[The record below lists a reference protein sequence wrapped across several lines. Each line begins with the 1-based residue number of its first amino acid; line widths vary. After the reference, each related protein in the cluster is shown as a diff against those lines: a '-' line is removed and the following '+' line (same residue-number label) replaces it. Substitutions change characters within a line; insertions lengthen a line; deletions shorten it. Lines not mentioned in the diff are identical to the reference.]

1 MTMTIA
7 FFGHS
12 DAPRTEELR
21 CQLKAVVEQLAVRG
35 ATEFLLGG
43 YGAFDE
49 MAAGVVR
56 ELKGRQKNLCAVLVL
71 PYLERKLDVSSFDST
86 IYPPLETV
94 PKKFAISH
102 RNRWMAENADVI
114 VAYVNHG
121 WGGAA
126 AALRYA
132 IAKKKEIIQLGS
144 LQLPD

>member
-1 MTMTIA
+1 MTIA
-7 FFGHS
+7 SFGHG
-12 DAPRTEELR
+12 DVPGTEELR

-56 ELKGRQKNLCAVLVL
+56 ELNQQQKNVCAVLVL
-71 PYLERKLDVSSFDST
+71 PYLERKADVSGYDSA
-86 IYPPLETV
+86 IFPPLETV
-94 PKKFAISH
+94 PKKYAISH

-114 VAYVNHG
+114 VAYVNHS

-132 IAKKKEIIQLGS
+132 IAKKKEIIQLGT
-144 LQLPD
+144 LQLSR